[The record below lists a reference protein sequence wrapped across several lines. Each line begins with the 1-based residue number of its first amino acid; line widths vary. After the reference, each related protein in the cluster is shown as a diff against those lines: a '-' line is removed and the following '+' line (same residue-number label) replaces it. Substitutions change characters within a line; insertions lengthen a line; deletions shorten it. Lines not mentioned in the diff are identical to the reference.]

1 MWTGRL
7 LVGLVLSILLGG
19 CAEPERQW
27 MKVNQPYTV
36 EEFQRDIKECTRRGD
51 LDDECMKARGWV
63 SVKPPKAD
71 KAPESAAPGRTPVR
85 GRGY

>member
-1 MWTGRL
+1 MPTRRL
-7 LVGLVLSILLGG
+7 LIGLALSTLLGG

-63 SVKPPKAD
+63 SVKPPKAE
-71 KAPESAAPGRTPVR
+71 KAPESGAPARTAPR
-85 GRGY
+85 GRSY